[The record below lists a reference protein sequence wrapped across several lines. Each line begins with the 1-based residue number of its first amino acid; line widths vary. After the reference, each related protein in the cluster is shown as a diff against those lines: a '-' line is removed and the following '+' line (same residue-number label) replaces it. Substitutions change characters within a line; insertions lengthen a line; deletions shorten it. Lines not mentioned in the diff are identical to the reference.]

1 MNFSFP
7 ADKQIEFTFRVGIAG
22 TQSPPQMVAVVLERG
37 DTALSFVARQV
48 GDEWKAII
56 ESPGTVFGLG
66 QVKLNVNVIL
76 NNRLFTPMKGTA
88 EIVAEDNI
96 TVDVTIPSMETDVK
110 LDTPILPPAVEVK
123 TEEVVVPKA
132 VEVKAEEVIIPEA
145 VVKRKYAKLMQA
157 DPTVKQIVHAPKVVP
172 KAEAPKPVEKV
183 EPVVP
188 KVEAVIEKAAE
199 PIIKTIAPIIEV
211 PKPVEKAKPEVKKV
225 IEQAKVIPEPIV
237 EKVEITQ
244 PVRMQLLKSI
254 EPGTVY
260 KAPKVMESSLIAK
273 KSEQL
278 FTLKRTKIISK

>member
-1 MNFSFP
+1 MMNFSFP

-22 TQSPPQMVAVVLERG
+22 TQTPPSMVAVVLERG
-37 DTALSFVARQV
+37 DTALSFVARQA

-96 TVDVTIPSMETDVK
+96 TVDVTVPSLDTNATV
-110 LDTPILPPAVEVK
+110 DTPILPPESGEVYKDEVK
-123 TEEVVVPKA
+123 TEAVKVAAPVEVVKP
-132 VEVKAEEVIIPEA
+132 VEIIKE
-145 VVKRKYAKLMQA
+145 KLIKA
-157 DPTVKQIVHAPKVVP
+157 DPNVKQIVHTPKVV
-172 KAEAPKPVEKV
+172 EA
-183 EPVVP
+183 VVP
-188 KVEAVIEKAAE
+188 KVEAA
-199 PIIKTIAPIIEV
+199 
-211 PKPVEKAKPEVKKV
+211 KPVEKVKPEVKKV
-225 IEQAKVIPEPIV
+225 IEKAKVIPEPIV
-237 EKVEITQ
+237 EKVEISQ

-273 KSEQL
+273 KPEQL
-278 FTLKRTKIISK
+278 FTLRRTKIISK